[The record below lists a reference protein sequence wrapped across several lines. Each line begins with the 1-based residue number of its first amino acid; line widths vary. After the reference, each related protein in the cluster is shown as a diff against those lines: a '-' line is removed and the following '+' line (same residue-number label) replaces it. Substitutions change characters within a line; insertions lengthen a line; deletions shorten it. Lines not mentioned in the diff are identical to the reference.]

1 MPMAILPGFV
11 PALDALTPVVEAAA
25 AEFGIEP
32 AYTGRLRARGDDFEK
47 RDDVAAYL
55 LENGHVLGEGR
66 EGQLFVECPWKEGH
80 SSDSGITEAAW
91 FPAGTGGFEQGHFRC
106 LHASCA
112 ARTDDDYR
120 EAVGCG
126 ASADFEEIVEPELL
140 PVDLL
145 PLIDL
150 TAWIDE
156 DPPARVWTLHE
167 MILAG
172 QVTYLTGAGAT
183 GKSLLGQQLATC
195 IATNT
200 QFLGLDVQQGTA
212 IYVTCEDDADEL
224 HRRQKAICAGLGVI
238 FSELPG
244 HLELV
249 SLAGAIGN
257 ELATFDQLGR
267 MRTTPAWQRL
277 RSTVLSIGASF
288 VVLDNVAH
296 LFAGNENIRQQVAS
310 FLSLLNGLA
319 LESGAAILLIGHP
332 NKAGDSFSGSTA
344 WENQVRSRLFLDR
357 VKQTDG
363 TVLDPDARTLSRGK
377 ANYSRNG
384 EALAF
389 RWHEWAFILE
399 EDLPDDERAELEHSL
414 RAGAEDDAFLR
425 CLDKAAAEK
434 RATSPNRSASNY
446 APRVFADMPSGRGI
460 SVAGFEAALQRLL
473 HERAIENGQR
483 IYQRD
488 NRSWATGL
496 GRAQTLAQTPAQTL
510 AHQRTNPPSKGGE
523 ICTDLRAPTLS
534 PLKGRDGGASEGPPP
549 SPQPTGEKQ

>member
-1 MPMAILPGFV
+1 MDARQGHDQTGKNNDLDWLSARPAARNSATYAMPMAILPGFV
-11 PALDALTPVVEAAA
+11 PALDALTPIVEAAA

-32 AYTGRLRARGDDFEK
+32 AYTGRLRARGAGFEK

-66 EGQLFVECPWKEGH
+66 EGQLFVDCPWKEGH

-126 ASADFEEIVEPELL
+126 ASADFEEIEDEEPA
-140 PVDLL
+140 DLL
-145 PLIDL
+145 PLIDPA
-150 TAWIDE
+150 AWAEVDV
-156 DPPARVWTLHE
+156 PARVWTLHE

-195 IATNT
+195 VAANT
-200 QFLGLDVQQGTA
+200 QFLGVDVLLGTA

-224 HRRQKAICAGLGVI
+224 HRRQKPIGASMGV
-238 FSELPG
+238 SLAELSG
-244 HLELV
+244 RLHLV

-267 MRTTPAWQRL
+267 MRTTPSWQRL
-277 RSTVLSIGASF
+277 RTTVLATGASF

-363 TVLDPDARTLSRGK
+363 TVLDQDARTLSRGK

-389 RWHEWAFILE
+389 RWHEWAFIRD
-399 EDLPDDERAELEHSL
+399 EDLPDCGSAWKRDPGS
-414 RAGAEDDAFLR
+414 GVIGV
-425 CLDKAAAEK
+425 EK
-434 RATSPNRSASNY
+434 
-446 APRVFADMPSGRGI
+446 G
-460 SVAGFEAALQRLL
+460 
-473 HERAIENGQR
+473 
-483 IYQRD
+483 
-488 NRSWATGL
+488 
-496 GRAQTLAQTPAQTL
+496 
-510 AHQRTNPPSKGGE
+510 
-523 ICTDLRAPTLS
+523 
-534 PLKGRDGGASEGPPP
+534 PLIPVV
-549 SPQPTGEKQ
+549 